1 MNNNLVDIQVLGT
14 SFKIQVNENP
24 EYMERIL
31 DHLKTVIDKVE
42 LTTSINDP
50 LKTAILSSVFI
61 IDELYKAKENS
72 CDPSVEKEVSELTE
86 KIISCI
92 DNVLDD

>member
-14 SFKIQVNENP
+14 SFKIQVNEDP

-31 DHLKTVIDKVE
+31 EHLKTVINKVE
-42 LTTSINDP
+42 LTTSIKDP
-50 LKTAILSSVFI
+50 LKTAILSSVFV
-61 IDELYKAKENS
+61 IDELYKLKENS
-72 CDPSVEKEVSELTE
+72 SDPSIEKEVSELTE